1 MGWDS
6 TEEEISTLERLIKKE
21 RDSQVRDRLR
31 GILFLKKNYTVS
43 RVAEILGVTERTV
56 YSWKRRYKEEGVE
69 GLRNKP
75 IPGRRSTLDEKDM
88 ERLKSLLEERDYWTS
103 NQVRALIK
111 EEFGVEFTNRHI
123 PRILRKLGLKYQKP
137 YVNDYRRPENAEEIL
152 KKIYRKPR
160 WTTKQ

>member
-31 GILFLKKNYTVS
+31 GILLLKKNFTVN

-75 IPGRRSTLDEKDM
+75 IPGRKTVLDESDM
-88 ERLKSLLEERDYWTS
+88 EKLRMLLEERDYWTS
-103 NQVRALIK
+103 NQVRELIK
-111 EEFGVEFTNRHI
+111 REFGVEFTTRHI
-123 PRILRKLGLKYQKP
+123 PRILRKLGLRYQKP
-137 YVNDYRRPENAEEIL
+137 FVNDYRRPVDAEGIL
-152 KKIYRKPR
+152 KKDYWGPR
-160 WTTKQ
+160 WTTGL

>member
-1 MGWDS
+1 MGGDKKD
-6 TEEEISTLERLIKKE
+6 EIKHIEGLIRKE
-21 RDSQVRDRLR
+21 KDPRVRDRLR
-31 GILFLKKNYTVS
+31 GILLLKKGYTQDK
-43 RVAEILGVTERTV
+43 VAEIMGVTTRTV
-56 YSWKRRYKEEGVE
+56 YNWKTRYIQKGVE
-69 GLRNKP
+69 GLRDKP

-88 ERLKSLLEERDYWTS
+88 DRLKSLLEERDYWTS

-111 EEFGVEFTNRHI
+111 KEFGVEFTNRHI